1 MFKTQ
6 YHKLN
11 PIRIDKFL
19 AEFLQNT
26 SRQAIQELIANQL
39 VYKNSKIVKKP
50 KELVSLGDII
60 TIHTFTIKKDN
71 LDSQESDL
79 IKDQLSQQVKII
91 FEHKYFL
98 IVDKPA
104 GLLVHKTNNINSYS
118 LVDFI
123 IQKYPEIKGVLDT
136 NQNTEAD
143 LQNRYGIVHR
153 IDKDTSGLIVI
164 ARNVKALI
172 ELKKLFKDRKVY
184 KEYTCLARGIIK
196 DSHGNIKYPIIRSR
210 LNHTKRVAVT
220 SDKQSNDNQRVAH
233 TEYWVLERYNNSTL
247 LKVVIHTGRTHQ
259 IRVHLHSIGH
269 PIIGD
274 KLYGGKLEQK
284 DKNTLNRQFLHASK
298 LKFEYLGQQYE
309 FNSDLAEDLQLYL
322 KQII

>member
-11 PIRIDKFL
+11 PMRIDKFL

-26 SRQAIQELIANQL
+26 SRQAIQELIANQM

-60 TIHTFTIKKDN
+60 TIHTFIIKKYN
-71 LDSQESDL
+71 LDNQESDL
-79 IKDQLSQQVKII
+79 IKDKLSQQVKII
-91 FEHKYFL
+91 FEHKDFL

-118 LVDFI
+118 LVDI
-123 IQKYPEIKGVLDT
+123 LIQKYPEIKGVIDT
-136 NQNTEAD
+136 NQNIEAN

-153 IDKDTSGLIVI
+153 IDKDTSGLIII
-164 ARNVKALI
+164 ARNIKALI
-172 ELKKLFKDRKVY
+172 ELKKLFKERKVY
-184 KEYTCLARGIIK
+184 KEYTCLVRGIIK
-196 DSHGNIKYPIIRSR
+196 ESYSNIKYPITRSR
-210 LNHTKRVAVT
+210 LNHTKRVAVI

-233 TEYWVLERYNNSTL
+233 TEYWVLNRYDNSTL
-247 LKVVIHTGRTHQ
+247 LRTVIHTGRTHQ
-259 IRVHLHSIGH
+259 IRVHLQSIKH

-284 DKNTLNRQFLHASK
+284 DKNSLNRQFLHSSK